1 MRTEKNLGNTTAAGS
16 RLSWGW
22 RIALLYLSFVAFMAF
37 LVYKTTT
44 VKDDLVTKDYYAREL
59 KFQEQIDKQT
69 RANLLNEPLQWSVKG
84 NAVELKFPKDVIGKN
99 IRAEVLFY
107 KPNNAQQDVTLSCIP
122 SPEGI
127 CMIGSGK
134 LGKGAYQ
141 MQIEWSADGV
151 TYYNE
156 GTVNIQ

>member
-1 MRTEKNLGNTTAAGS
+1 METERNRSNEINRN
-16 RLSWGW
+16 RLNWGW
-22 RIALLYLSFVAFMAF
+22 RIALLYGGFVLFMAF

-84 NAVELKFPKDVIGKN
+84 NEVELKFPEEVSGKS
-99 IRAEVLFY
+99 IKADVLFY
-107 KPNNAQQDVTLSCIP
+107 KPSNAKQDVTLSCVP
-122 SPEGI
+122 DSKGI
-127 CMIGSGK
+127 CLLGSGK
-134 LGKGAYQ
+134 LSKGAYQ
-141 MQIEWSADGV
+141 MQIEWSADDV

-156 GTVNIQ
+156 GTVNIH